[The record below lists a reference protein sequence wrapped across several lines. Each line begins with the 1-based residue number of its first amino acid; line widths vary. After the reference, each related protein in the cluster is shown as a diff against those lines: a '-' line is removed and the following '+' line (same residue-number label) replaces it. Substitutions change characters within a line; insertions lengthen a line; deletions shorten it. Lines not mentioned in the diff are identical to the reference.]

1 MKMANMALIGLAFLR
16 LILGIVFAVVA
27 LYMASL
33 VLGWLTKGIDEWKE
47 ILKGNVAVAIFISG
61 VFISVATIVAPG
73 ISGLFA
79 DWAIVVIAIGFA
91 QLVIALGLAMG
102 MQFIALSVF
111 GKLTKQLDEWAELKK
126 GNIAVAITMAA
137 IVIAVAAVVAKGVE
151 TLISAVFT

>member
-1 MKMANMALIGLAFLR
+1 MEMANMALIGLAFLR
-16 LILGIVFAVVA
+16 LILGIVFAVLA
-27 LYMASL
+27 LYMASS

-47 ILKGNVAVAIFISG
+47 IAKGNVAVAIFISG

-79 DWAIVVIAIGFA
+79 DWTIVAIAIGFA
-91 QLVIALGLAMG
+91 QLVIALALAMG
-102 MQFIALSVF
+102 MQFVALSVF

>member
-1 MKMANMALIGLAFLR
+1 MANFAMIGLAFLR

-27 LYMASL
+27 LYMASS

-47 ILKGNVAVAIFISG
+47 IAKGNVAVAIFISG

-79 DWAIVVIAIGFA
+79 DWTAVAIAIGFA
-91 QLVIALGLAMG
+91 QLVIALALAMG

>member
-1 MKMANMALIGLAFLR
+1 MANMALIGLAFLR

-79 DWAIVVIAIGFA
+79 DWAIVAIAIGFA